1 MTDIKDNYEISVSS
15 NAKYPAGIEK
25 IEPLKV
31 PSVFNNIF
39 SNEDTIKTKLNE
51 VIEKVNMIMDYLEGV
66 KK

>member
-1 MTDIKDNYEISVSS
+1 MSNETPISSDVTVSI
-15 NAKYPAGIEK
+15 GIEK

-51 VIEKVNMIMDYLEGV
+51 VIDKVNRIIDYLQV